1 LSKFHFTLVH
11 KPGSYN
17 KADAL
22 SWHSDLK
29 KGIHSD
35 ESKDH
40 VLLTDKIFAICTAQP
55 ITINSHNNPLQKQI
69 KGAQTY
75 NAEVSQALESILKNG
90 PQSII
95 KGLKD

>member
-1 LSKFHFTLVH
+1 LSKFHFTLIH

-22 SWHSDLK
+22 SWHPDLK

-35 ESKDH
+35 KSEEC
-40 VLLTDKIFAICTAQP
+40 VLLTDKIFAICAAHL
-55 ITINSHNNPLQKQI
+55 ITMNAHDNLLQKQI

-75 NAEVSQALESILKNG
+75 DAEVSQALKSILKNG
-90 PQSII
+90 P
-95 KGLKD
+95 